1 MLKLDEDIKNIKPS
15 KKMFISADTTQ
26 NFYEIKNKDHEKIL
40 YKNVTKIYKKTI
52 PLLPKKINVEA
63 KMIAKELNPDGKLDI
78 MAKQVVYRVGADS
91 KRWMKKIEI
100 SLFKNFR
107 VLKKGIFYL
116 NCTKKII
123 CKILTI

>member
-1 MLKLDEDIKNIKPS
+1 
-15 KKMFISADTTQ
+15 MFISADTTQ

-40 YKNVTKIYKKTI
+40 YKNVTKIYKKSI

-100 SLFKNFR
+100 SSFKNFR

>member
-78 MAKQVVYRVGADS
+78 TAKQVVYRVGADS

-100 SLFKNFR
+100 SSFKNFR

>member
-78 MAKQVVYRVGADS
+78 MAKQVVYRVGTDS

-100 SLFKNFR
+100 SSFKNFR

>member
-1 MLKLDEDIKNIKPS
+1 MKLDEDIKNIKPS

-100 SLFKNFR
+100 SSFKNFR

>member
-100 SLFKNFR
+100 SSFKNFR
-107 VLKKGIFYL
+107 VLKKGMFYL
-116 NCTKKII
+116 NCTKKVI